1 MRSADI
7 RAQFLA
13 YFASRGH
20 EIVPSS
26 SLVPKNDPTLLFANA
41 GMNQFKDVF
50 VGREKRATPRAASS
64 QKCVRAGGKHND
76 LENVG
81 RTARH
86 HTFFE
91 MLGNFSFGDY
101 FKEGAI
107 AFAWQLLTSELG
119 IAPARL
125 MVTVFGGEDG
135 VAADDEARELW
146 RRIASV
152 PDERILALGKA
163 DNFWAMGEQGPC
175 GPCSEIHYHQGDDL
189 PCAAE
194 RAGGRCAG
202 PACDCDRWLEIW
214 NLVFMQFER
223 REAGG
228 ALVPLPRP
236 SIDTGM
242 GLERLAAVLQ
252 GKRTNYETD
261 CFATLID
268 RAAAVTKTRFV
279 PSDFE
284 GESVSL
290 RAIADH
296 ARATTLLI
304 ADGVQPDKNG
314 REYVLRRIM
323 RRAIYHGFLLGA
335 REAFLHGLC
344 EDVIGSLGAVF
355 PELVERRRLILE
367 TVQHEEARFRET
379 LDRGVK
385 FLDAAFQRGEKAIAG
400 DAAFKLYDTYGF
412 PLDLTRVIAERRGV
426 RVDEAGFERAMEQQ
440 RDRSGA
446 FPGSGAEAEGEIWK
460 TLAQRLPRP
469 EFLGYG
475 EHGGC
480 VRGQGRV
487 LAIVAGGREVER
499 GSAADGQVWFVT
511 DRTPFYGE
519 QGGQAGDAGTARG
532 EGVTLRVLD
541 ARKPS
546 DLTVHVAEIT
556 SGELRIGDSLAL
568 EVDAPRREAIRRNHS
583 ATHLLHLALRQVLGE
598 HATQKGSL
606 VAPDRLRFDF
616 SHFAPVTPAE
626 RARLELLVNQRVLGN
641 AVVDTAELA
650 LEEARQRGAIAF
662 FGEKY
667 GDRVRVVEMAD
678 SKELCGGTHVGRTGD
693 IGFFKI
699 TSELGIAQGV
709 RRIEAVTGEGAV
721 AYVAQLEAELA
732 SAAEALR
739 SGLFDVG
746 ESVLRVQR
754 DLRERA
760 REVDAL
766 KAKLAGGGGRDLMSQ
781 VREVAGLRVL
791 ATRSEVG
798 DPKALREVG
807 DQLRD
812 RLGPSAVV
820 VLGGVDGEKV
830 SIVAMVGKEAV
841 GKVKAGDLVREL
853 SAIVG
858 GKGGGRPDMAQGGG
872 SLPDKLDEAL
882 SRVEKLVGG
891 P

>member
-1 MRSADI
+1 MKSADI
-7 RAQFLA
+7 RKQFLA

-20 EIVPSS
+20 EVVPSS
-26 SLVPKNDPTLLFANA
+26 PLVPKNDPTLLFANA

-50 VGREKRATPRAASS
+50 VGREQRAVPRAASS

-107 AFAWQLLTSELG
+107 TFAWELLTKELG
-119 IAPARL
+119 ITPSRL

-135 VAADDEARELW
+135 VPADDEARTLW
-146 RRIASV
+146 KRLAGV

-163 DNFWAMGEQGPC
+163 DNFWAMGDTGPC

-194 RAGGRCAG
+194 RAGGKCAG

-228 ALVPLPRP
+228 ALVALPKP

-242 GLERLAAVLQ
+242 GLERLSAVLQ

-261 CFATLID
+261 CFAALIE
-268 RAAAVTKTRFV
+268 RAGAVTKTRFV

-284 GESVSL
+284 GASVSL

-296 ARATTLLI
+296 ARATTFLI

-335 REAFLHGLC
+335 REAFFHGLC
-344 EDVIGSLGAVF
+344 EDVIRSLGGVF
-355 PELVERRRLILE
+355 PELVERKRLILE

-385 FLDAAFQRGEKAIAG
+385 FLDAAFERGDKVIAG
-400 DAAFKLYDTYGF
+400 AEAFKLYDTFGF

-426 RVDEAGFERAMEQQ
+426 QVDEAGFERAMEEQ
-440 RDRSGA
+440 RGRSGA
-446 FPGSGAEAEGEIWK
+446 FAGSGAEAESEIWK
-460 TLAQRLPRP
+460 ALSQKLPKP
-469 EFLGYG
+469 EFLGYA

-487 LAIVAGGREVER
+487 LAIVVGGREVER
-499 GSAADGQVWFVT
+499 ATAADGQAWFVT

-519 QGGQAGDAGTARG
+519 QGGQAGDAGSARG
-532 EGVTLRVLD
+532 EGVALRVVD
-541 ARKPS
+541 TRKPS
-546 DLTVHVAEIT
+546 ELTVHVAEIT
-556 SGELRIGDSLAL
+556 SGELRVGDSLSL
-568 EVDAPRREAIRRNHS
+568 EADPSRREAIRRNHS

-626 RARLELLVNQRVLGN
+626 RVRLEQLVNQRVLSN
-641 AVVDTAELA
+641 AAVAVDELA
-650 LEEARQRGAIAF
+650 IEEAKKRGAIAF
-662 FGEKY
+662 FGDKY

-678 SKELCGGTHVGRTGD
+678 SKEFCGGTHVARTGD

-699 TSELGIAQGV
+699 TSEVGIAQGV
-709 RRIEAVTGEGAV
+709 RRIEAVTGEGAG
-721 AYVAQLEAELA
+721 AYVAQLEGELA
-732 SAAEALR
+732 GAADALR

-746 ESVLRVQR
+746 EAVQRVQR

-760 REVDAL
+760 KEIDAL

-781 VREVAGLRVL
+781 VREIAGLKVL

-812 RLGPSAVV
+812 KLGPSGVV
-820 VLGGVDGEKV
+820 VLGGVTATR
-830 SIVAMVGKEAV
+830 S
-841 GKVKAGDLVREL
+841 RSSRW
-853 SAIVG
+853 SARTRSPG
-858 GKGGGRPDMAQGGG
+858 
-872 SLPDKLDEAL
+872 
-882 SRVEKLVGG
+882 
-891 P
+891 

>member
-1 MRSADI
+1 MKSADV
-7 RAQFLA
+7 RKQFLA

-20 EIVPSS
+20 EVVASS
-26 SLVPKNDPTLLFANA
+26 PLVPKNDPTLLFANA

-50 VGREKRATPRAASS
+50 VGREQRATPRAASS

-107 AFAWQLLTSELG
+107 TFAWELLTRELG
-119 IAPARL
+119 ITPSRL

-135 VAADDEARELW
+135 VPGDGEARALW
-146 RRIASV
+146 KRIAGV

-163 DNFWAMGEQGPC
+163 DNFWAMGDTGPC

-194 RAGGRCAG
+194 RAGGKCAG

-228 ALVPLPRP
+228 ALLPLPKP

-242 GLERLAAVLQ
+242 GLERLSAVLQ

-261 CFATLID
+261 CFQGLID
-268 RAAAVTKTRFV
+268 RAAAITKTRFV
-279 PSDFE
+279 PGDFE
-284 GESVSL
+284 GASVSL

-296 ARATTLLI
+296 ARATTFLI

-323 RRAIYHGFLLGA
+323 RRAIYHGFLLGV
-335 REAFLHGLC
+335 REAFMHHLC
-344 EDVIGSLGAVF
+344 ADVIGSLAGPY
-355 PELVERRRLILE
+355 PELTDRARFILE

-379 LDRGVK
+379 LDRGVR
-385 FLDAAFQRGEKAIAG
+385 FLDAAFDRGERVIPGAE
-400 DAAFKLYDTYGF
+400 AFKLYDTYGF

-426 RVDEAGFERAMEQQ
+426 QVDEAGFERAMEEQ
-440 RDRSGA
+440 RKGSGA
-446 FPGSGAEAEGEIWK
+446 FVNKDSEAESEVWK
-460 TLAQRLPRP
+460 ALSRRLPKP
-469 EFLGYG
+469 EFLGYAD
-475 EHGGC
+475 HGGC
-480 VRGQGRV
+480 VHGQGTV
-487 LAIVAGGREVER
+487 LTIVAGGHEVER
-499 GSAADGQVWFVT
+499 ATSADGPVWFVT

-519 QGGQAGDAGTARG
+519 QGGQAGDAGGARG
-532 EGVTLRVLD
+532 EGVAVRIVDT
-541 ARKPS
+541 RKPS
-546 DLTVHVAEIT
+546 ELTAHVAEIM
-556 SGELRIGDSLAL
+556 SGELRVGAALAL
-568 EVDAPRREAIRRNHS
+568 EADPVRREAIRRNHS

-626 RARLELLVNQRVLGN
+626 RTRLEQVVNQRVLGN
-641 AVVDTAELA
+641 AAVATSELA
-650 LEEARQRGAIAF
+650 LEEAKQRGAIAF

-667 GDRVRVVEMAD
+667 GDRVRVVEMSD

-699 TSELGIAQGV
+699 TSEIGIAQGV

-721 AYVAQLEAELA
+721 AYVASLEAELA
-732 SAAEALR
+732 AAAEALR
-739 SGLFDVG
+739 TGLFDVA
-746 ESVLRVQR
+746 EAVSRVQR
-754 DLRERA
+754 DLKERA
-760 REVDAL
+760 KEVDAL
-766 KAKLAGGGGRDLMSQ
+766 KAKLAGGGGRDLLSL
-781 VREVAGLRVL
+781 VREIAGLKVL

-798 DPKALREVG
+798 DPRALREVG

-812 RLGPSAVV
+812 KLGPSGVV
-820 VLGGVDGEKV
+820 VLGGVDGDKV

-841 GKVKAGDLVREL
+841 AKVKAGDLVREL

-872 SLPDKLDEAL
+872 SQPDKLDEAL
-882 SRVEKLVGG
+882 ARVEQLVGA
-891 P
+891 